1 MFCLTYLNVKSGLQN
16 WRERHYS
23 QKAQLKISVFDIKRL
38 VNASRNSL
46 AGIKTAVNQQAA
58 FRQEIVLGVFLT
70 PLAIYLGDDGLEK
83 ALLIGALLLVMIV
96 ELINS
101 AIENIVDRIST
112 EEHILSKQAK
122 DLGSAAVFISVVNV
136 RWYGV

>member
-1 MFCLTYLNVKSGLQN
+1 MN
-16 WRERHYS
+16 
-23 QKAQLKISVFDIKRL
+23 ISVFDIKRL
-38 VNASRNSL
+38 VNASGNSL

-58 FRQEIVLGVFLT
+58 FQQEIVLGVFLT
-70 PLAIYLGDDGLEK
+70 PLAIYLGDGGLEK

-96 ELINS
+96 ELVNS

-136 RWYGV
+136 PLVWCLVLFQ